1 MRTIIRIDHVEKK
14 ENTQT
19 GEPYYKTYATLDD
32 GTEAEGFGKD
42 FDIQEKVE
50 VFFHY
55 GQIKMKKKS

>member
-1 MRTIIRIDHVEKK
+1 MRTIISIEHVEKK

-19 GEPYYKTYATLDD
+19 GEPYYRTHALLDD
-32 GTEAEGFGKD
+32 GTEAIGFGKD